1 MFPLLGPIR
10 HRFSFRACAVLL
22 CRLSTRFGQTVVYQQ
37 PTSYVPPNGPVSGAA
52 IDTYIPSVPTG
63 VQAYDSFV
71 PVASAAATSARWY
84 GYYTGAGP
92 GTDSWMIGF
101 YADNSGAPGA

>member
-1 MFPLLGPIR
+1 MR
-10 HRFSFRACAVLL
+10 RA
-22 CRLSTRFGQTVVYQQ
+22 
-37 PTSYVPPNGPVSGAA
+37 PVRAFNMLRPDGRVSATDKLRPAQRA
-52 IDTYIPSVPTG
+52 IGTYIPSVPTG
-63 VQAYDSFV
+63 VQAYDSFI
-71 PVASAAATSARWY
+71 PVASAAVTSARWY